1 MPRSFPSSDSPT
13 PPPPAPPVRGVPP
26 SAPAFLT
33 PARANRALNAPGR
46 HVRAEGVLAV
56 NAVLRALVATW
67 VQVAATLT
75 EHGTPPLRAE
85 ALEASLPQLIGR
97 PVLDRAVDGA
107 RAACA
112 VSTTTPHVEP
122 DVEQVIPRAVTAAV
136 VDEALVPFPAFRPP
150 PDDAVTY
157 VTGALAAIVMYLF
170 DVLRHHDHPASTTDH
185 DLIPATVGVD
195 EVARALAD
203 DPGLVAAYVN
213 LDLGSLLDALVAA
226 IRPRPMSGVA
236 LTPDS
241 PSARTASPPPLTS
254 TSRSASP
261 APTTDACESTP
272 STPARSRPASM
283 ERRRSF
289 NAASAPPSGARGSR
303 MSEVMTP
310 SPGSLPRRPSAPVA
324 DPAKADEFES
334 LLLSDETKK
343 ISLTPDR
350 LRSME
355 PSPGLGPIAT
365 PPSTPPTTRRT
376 SRRPGSMLVPVAPD
390 LAAAAAA
397 AGLPSPSPRT
407 ELPDPF
413 ASAASDPVANDS
425 AVLNAQRASVVVA
438 ALTTGV
444 GAAAAALVATGAD
457 QSAATGNISS
467 DEEDDFLPN
476 GRPRSGISGGNG
488 AARRSSAAELTEFFN
503 TTVPPS
509 LSSAASVSTLEPTA
523 AEGAGKS
530 KKKRIFSMFGG
541 ATKRDK
547 DKHRL
552 SGGAGSPQLLT
563 SQASIDSATT
573 AAAAAAAKKYTM
585 LPVPPGV
592 DVYQPG
598 APPPNLV
605 FADAGT
611 IHTAPVAPRAAS
623 APILARAASD
633 ARAPPILNDD
643 DGGPPPVAR
652 SSSLA
657 RSDSARAALAR
668 WGARDVA
675 DASPPPPASL
685 GSSPSSSASASARR
699 GSAPPLRIMTAA
711 LSESPVVAPAAE
723 DDGPPPPRRRT
734 SLRSAF
740 ADVRHGTRAIAV
752 DPSATDSDRPSF
764 DIDSSDMDRRA
775 STPPLRT
782 SRRRSGPQLASTPQ
796 DDPTSSLATAT
807 RSDLEAL
814 VCDLQA
820 RLAAAE
826 LARANADRAAAK
838 AARKLHDMA
847 SAVAARN
854 ATIAALQAENAEL
867 AHRLHSVL
875 RVLAKAV
882 PGLPVAEGGAGG
894 TGSAASSRRGSPGP
908 AGLVAAADA

>member
-1 MPRSFPSSDSPT
+1 M
-13 PPPPAPPVRGVPP
+13 APPVRGVPP

-33 PARANRALNAPGR
+33 PVRANRALNAPGR

-112 VSTTTPHVEP
+112 AAALHPNGGES

-185 DLIPATVGVD
+185 DLVPTTVGVD

-283 ERRRSF
+283 ERRRSL
-289 NAASAPPSGARGSR
+289 NAVSAPASGARGSR
-303 MSEVMTP
+303 MSEIMTP

-355 PSPGLGPIAT
+355 PSPGLGPVLIAT

-376 SRRPGSMLVPVAPD
+376 SRRPGSMLVPVVPD
-390 LAAAAAA
+390 LAAAA
-397 AGLPSPSPRT
+397 GLASPSPRT

-413 ASAASDPVANDS
+413 ASAVADPVANDS

-467 DEEDDFLPN
+467 DEDDDFLPN

-509 LSSAASVSTLEPTA
+509 LSSAASVSTLEPAA
-523 AEGAGKS
+523 AEGPGKS

-552 SGGAGSPQLLT
+552 SGGIGSPQLLT
-563 SQASIDSATT
+563 SQASIDSAAT
-573 AAAAAAAKKYTM
+573 AAAVAAAKKYTM

-592 DVYQPG
+592 DAYQPG

-611 IHTAPVAPRAAS
+611 IHTAPVVPRAAS

-633 ARAPPILNDD
+633 ARAPPITDD

-685 GSSPSSSASASARR
+685 GSSLSSSAGASARR
-699 GSAPPLRIMTAA
+699 GSAPPLRIVTAT
-711 LSESPVVAPAAE
+711 LTDSPVVAPAAE

-740 ADVRHGTRAIAV
+740 TDARHGTRALAV
-752 DPSATDSDRPSF
+752 DLTDSDRPSL
-764 DIDSSDMDRRA
+764 DVDSSDMDRRA
-775 STPPLRT
+775 STPPVRT
-782 SRRRSGPQLASTPQ
+782 ARRRSGPLAASSPPEDLST
-796 DDPTSSLATAT
+796 SLANAT
-807 RSDLEAL
+807 RSDLEAF

-847 SAVAARN
+847 AAVAARN

-894 TGSAASSRRGSPGP
+894 SGSAASSRRGSPGP
-908 AGLVAAADA
+908 AGLVAPADA